1 MAGHKDENNI
11 FPRQLDEMLKSL
23 VLFNQNLVYDSV
35 QYLPES
41 MAYTTALLA
50 SYWLDEAG
58 TKYIKD
64 GLVRDVI
71 DAASAWSLSCQ

>member
-1 MAGHKDENNI
+1 MAGHKGENNI

-23 VLFNQNLVYDSV
+23 VLFNQILVYDSV

-50 SYWLDEAG
+50 SYCCNQG
-58 TKYIKD
+58 QKGRSYTRYH
-64 GLVRDVI
+64 
-71 DAASAWSLSCQ
+71 